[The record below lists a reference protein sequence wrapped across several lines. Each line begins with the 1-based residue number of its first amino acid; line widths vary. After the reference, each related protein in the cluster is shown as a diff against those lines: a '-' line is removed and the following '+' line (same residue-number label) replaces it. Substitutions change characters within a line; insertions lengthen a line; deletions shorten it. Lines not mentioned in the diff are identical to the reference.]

1 MLRDYKIEISD
12 NAAKIL
18 REKKIV
24 YLAMQVRTGK
34 TLTSLATAYK
44 YGASKVLF
52 VTKKK
57 AISDIIDQFHQAG
70 FDIEIK
76 VVNYESLHKHD
87 GDYDLVILDEAHGL
101 GAFPKPSLRVKELP
115 RLS

>member
-1 MLRDYKIEISD
+1 MLRDYQIEISD
-12 NAAKIL
+12 NAAAIL
-18 REKKIV
+18 KEKKIV

-57 AISDIIDQFHQAG
+57 AISDIIDQFHRAG

-76 VVNYESLHKHD
+76 VVNYESLHKYD
-87 GDYDLVILDEAHGL
+87 G
-101 GAFPKPSLRVKELP
+101 
-115 RLS
+115 